1 MKTNLPNP
9 IGVRELA
16 RLARVSIGT
25 VDRALN
31 GRPEVSKKTR
41 DRILRLAEEHG
52 YRPNL
57 NARALSTGKAGIKIG
72 VCIPREI
79 HFFYDELR
87 DGILEE
93 GERHSCLGIDLN
105 YEPIKALGSDE
116 VSAVARII
124 KTGIQAL
131 IITPGNS
138 AELAPLID
146 EAEQERNIRVVCVAS
161 DDSLSNRSTAVCVE
175 PRMNGMLAG
184 ELLAGFVPAYSK
196 VAVFTGM
203 LTTEDHA
210 RKVSGFY
217 EGFLPAAPGGRV
229 VEVIEGHED
238 ETETFEKCIALLR
251 NEPDLA
257 GLYVSTVNSLPV
269 CRALQ
274 QMGRAGN
281 VRLIGTDLFA
291 ELLPW
296 FHNRTISAMV
306 HQRPYRQGQLATRL
320 ITDHFLNG
328 IALPPVRHL
337 NPAIVMRSN
346 LMLFREVLRS
356 KPRRLRM
363 TRDSPLPSHREV
375 GSA

>member
-1 MKTNLPNP
+1 VKTNRPNQ

-31 GRPEVSKKTR
+31 GRPEVSEKTR
-41 DRILRLAEEHG
+41 ERILRLAEEYG

-93 GERHSCLGIDLN
+93 GARHSCLGIDLN
-105 YEPIKALGSDE
+105 YEPLKALGSDE
-116 VSAVARII
+116 LSAVARII
-124 KTGIQAL
+124 RTDIQAL

-146 EAEQERNIRVVCVAS
+146 EAEQERNIRVICVAS

-184 ELLAGFVPAYSK
+184 ELLAGFVPACSR

-217 EGFLPAAPGGRV
+217 EGFLPASSGGRV
-229 VEVIEGHED
+229 VEVLEGHED
-238 ETETFEKCIALLR
+238 EAETFEKCINLLR
-251 NEPDLA
+251 SEPDLA

-274 QMGRAGN
+274 QMGLAGK

-296 FHNRTISAMV
+296 FHNRTISALV

-320 ITDHFLNG
+320 IADHFLNG

-337 NPAIVMRSN
+337 NPAVVMRSN
-346 LMLFREVLRS
+346 LMLFRETLRS
-356 KPRRLRM
+356 KPRGLR
-363 TRDSPLPSHREV
+363 RISDFSSPDIQV
-375 GSA
+375 GGST